1 MVEQTYS
8 LLLPV
13 NTVTHVCPAVELAKL
28 PQTVQ
33 SPRTGMS
40 RMLNE
45 RMAPIIK
52 ETFPAGGKDSFDTS
66 PECSDEDHE
75 NSKAGV
81 VVELT
86 LVIPQGP
93 RSSIGLRLCSSE
105 IAGVA
110 HASAAERSGLRVG
123 DQILSVQGEL
133 ATLAPPLVGRTAPH
147 IPSIPSAYPQRIYPR
162 LPPPLTRC
170 LPLAPGVKTS
180 EGASAAYLIA
190 QRTSDRQLLK
200 ILRPPSRK
208 RTSECEVVSSR
219 SEEQFVPG
227 AAVLIKHN
235 RTAEDTMKA
244 AIDAC
249 KPKVLHV
256 GSRVRI
262 EGLMR
267 RCDLNGALG
276 TVHHFVPGQRGAA
289 DKWAVHCDGELGC
302 VLFDVQVHNL
312 LLVASEAPAEQAEQF
327 PWEKMPGS
335 PRGGHAVPWENDLK
349 RKHDAQYSAPWVNDF
364 KRKTDQIAPL
374 WQPEYH

>member
-1 MVEQTYS
+1 
-8 LLLPV
+8 
-13 NTVTHVCPAVELAKL
+13 
-28 PQTVQ
+28 
-33 SPRTGMS
+33 MS

-45 RMAPIIK
+45 RMAVVMPTK
-52 ETFPAGGKDSFDTS
+52 DSFDLVAKDSFDTS
-66 PECSDEDHE
+66 PECSDEDLE
-75 NSKAGV
+75 TKAGV

-93 RSSIGLRLCSSE
+93 RSSIGLRL
-105 IAGVA
+105 
-110 HASAAERSGLRVG
+110 G
-123 DQILSVQGEL
+123 DQIISVQ
-133 ATLAPPLVGRTAPH
+133 
-147 IPSIPSAYPQRIYPR
+147 
-162 LPPPLTRC
+162 
-170 LPLAPGVKTS
+170 GVKTS

-235 RTAEDTMKA
+235 RTAEDSMKA

-267 RCDLNGALG
+267 RCDLNGAEG

-302 VLFDVQVHNL
+302 VLFDVQVHIL
-312 LLVASEAPAEQAEQF
+312 LLVTAGAPEEEAEQF

-349 RKHDAQYSAPWVNDF
+349 RKHDAQYSAPWVNDY